1 MTFSDA
7 YVSELDEYN
16 DKVGD
21 PHVGGHIMFRG
32 AVLTPAQENA
42 SDAVIDA
49 ATSLESELML
59 WLRQSR
65 ETSLALTKLEEAV
78 MWANKSIAKNGV
90 TGE

>member
-7 YVSELDEYN
+7 YVGELDEYN

-21 PHVGGHIMFRG
+21 PHVGDHITFR
-32 AVLTPAQENA
+32 TTEFTTTQSSA
-42 SDAVIDA
+42 SDAIIDA

-59 WLRQSR
+59 WLRPSR
-65 ETSLALTKLEEAV
+65 ETSLALTKLEETV

>member
-7 YVSELDEYN
+7 YVGELDEYN

-21 PHVGGHIMFRG
+21 PHVSEHIMFKT
-32 AVLTPAQENA
+32 VEFTTAQNSA
-42 SDAVIDA
+42 SNAVIDA
-49 ATSLESELML
+49 ATDLESELML

-65 ETSLALTKLEEAV
+65 ETSLALTKLEETV
-78 MWANKSIAKNGV
+78 LWANKSIAKNGV

>member
-7 YVSELDEYN
+7 YVGELDEYN

-21 PHVGGHIMFRG
+21 PHVSEHIMFR
-32 AVLTPAQENA
+32 ATELTTAQSSA

-49 ATSLESELML
+49 ATDLESKLTL
-59 WLRQSR
+59 WLRPSR

-78 MWANKSIAKNGV
+78 LWANKSISKNGV

>member
-21 PHVGGHIMFRG
+21 PHVDEHIMFRG
-32 AVLTPAQENA
+32 VSLTPAQGNA
-42 SDAVIDA
+42 SDAIIDA
-49 ATSLESELML
+49 ATGLESEIML
-59 WLRQSR
+59 WLHPSR

>member
-7 YVSELDEYN
+7 YVGELDEYN

-21 PHVGGHIMFRG
+21 PHVSEHIMFK
-32 AVLTPAQENA
+32 AVEFTAAQNSA

>member
-7 YVSELDEYN
+7 YVGELDEYN

-21 PHVGGHIMFRG
+21 PHVSEHTMFRTTE
-32 AVLTPAQENA
+32 LTTAQNSA

-59 WLRQSR
+59 WLRPSR
-65 ETSLALTKLEEAV
+65 ETSLALTKLEETV
-78 MWANKSIAKNGV
+78 LWANKSIAKNGV